1 MAKLVHP
8 ELAPKEG
15 ERVSPNGLAVRP
27 NAAWRELASE
37 SLTIRDSAIQRA
49 DTMESRYRAES
60 LKVNAIR
67 AELNQCDDSGSSLAN
82 SPFPD
87 ARMIASGA
95 MDGCPAYAVRRV
107 ILAARG
113 LHRAALNAADAERQ
127 AVEREHAANAKAAAL
142 IDELNEAREA
152 LAYERRARDA
162 ARARANNAQAVINRL
177 TAERESIERRFN
189 AMFAEREAI
198 KGALA
203 ILAPYM
209 RESE

>member
-15 ERVSPNGLAVRP
+15 ERVSPNGLAVRS
-27 NAAWRELASE
+27 NAAWRELTSE

-67 AELNQCDDSGSSLAN
+67 AELNQCDDSESSLAN

-162 ARARANNAQAVINRL
+162 AQARANNAQAVINRL

>member
-15 ERVSPNGLAVRP
+15 ERVSPNGLAVRS

-60 LKVNAIR
+60 RIVNAIR
-67 AELNQCDDSGSSLAN
+67 AELNQCDDSESSLAN

-162 ARARANNAQAVINRL
+162 AQARANNAQAVINRL
-177 TAERESIERRFN
+177 TAERKSIERRFN

-203 ILAPYM
+203 ILAPYLK
-209 RESE
+209 ESD